1 MLNHKLKESIENKF
15 KELQMNLENNYKDL
29 AIDARKDLEETLER
43 LHESGELKE
52 KYYKKYKEKLDDY
65 TNRMIGY
72 HHQIGIGIVI

>member
-1 MLNHKLKESIENKF
+1 MLNHKIKESIENKF

-72 HHQIGIGIVI
+72 HH

>member
-72 HHQIGIGIVI
+72 HHSIGIGIVI